1 MRGKKLHAALVV
13 LRGTRRRR
21 DAWAGWRCR
30 WARTGWKP
38 VLLGCVWLLAC
49 AAGCRGPLQAV
60 TQSRVTMHN
69 SAVEDRGPLLEKE
82 VIADRGCPQGKIA
95 IVDVDGLLVNSS
107 LAGLGSVGEN
117 PVSLFREKL
126 DAVAS
131 DPCYRAVVVR
141 INSPGGGVTAS
152 DIMGHDLRAF
162 REQTRLP
169 VVACLM
175 DVAAGG
181 AYYLATAADHI
192 VAHPTTVTGGMG
204 VILNLYN
211 LQDTMAYFNV
221 TAVPVKAG
229 QYADLGSP
237 VEPMGEEARAI
248 LQGVADEFHA
258 RFEAAVRTGRP
269 QHDPSRKEDFDGRVF
284 TASQALQRRLV
295 DSIGY
300 LDDAVDVARELGQ
313 CPSAGVVL
321 LRRANDPARSPYATT
336 PNSPMQ
342 SGLFPMSIPGL
353 DRSQL
358 PTFLYLWQP
367 EPTYERRT
375 AR

>member
-1 MRGKKLHAALVV
+1 MQGKPIHAGLF
-13 LRGTRRRR
+13 
-21 DAWAGWRCR
+21 
-30 WARTGWKP
+30 
-38 VLLGCVWLLAC
+38 VLLAV

-69 SAVEDRGPLLEKE
+69 SAVEDRGPLVEKA
-82 VIADRGCPQGKIA
+82 VIADEGRPQGKIA
-95 IVDVDGLLVNSS
+95 IVDVDGLLVNNN
-107 LAGLGSVGEN
+107 LVGLGSVGEN

-126 DAVAS
+126 DAVAA
-131 DPCYRAVVVR
+131 DACYCAVVVR

-152 DIMGHDLRAF
+152 DIMWRDLRAF
-162 REQTRLP
+162 QQQTGLP

-175 DVAAGG
+175 DLATGG

-211 LQDTMAYFNV
+211 LKDTMAYFNV
-221 TAVPVKAG
+221 EAVPVKAG
-229 QYADLGSP
+229 RYTDLGSP
-237 VEPMGEEARAI
+237 VEPMGQEGRAI

-258 RFEAAVRTGRP
+258 RFEETVRKGRP
-269 QHDPSRKEDFDGRVF
+269 RHDPSRKEDFDGRVF
-284 TASQALQRRLV
+284 TASQALQCRLI

-300 LDDAVDVARELGQ
+300 MDDAVAVARELGR

-321 LRRANDPARSPYATT
+321 LRRENDPARSPYATT

-342 SGLFPMSIPGL
+342 GGLFPMSIPGL

-367 EPTYERRT
+367 EPTYERR
-375 AR
+375 AAK

>member
-1 MRGKKLHAALVV
+1 MRGGKPYALFA
-13 LRGTRRRR
+13 LDGTRRRGGTGT
-21 DAWAGWRCR
+21 AWWCR
-30 WARTGWKP
+30 RAWTGCSP
-38 VLLGCVWLLAC
+38 TLLGCVWLLAC

-82 VIADRGCPQGKIA
+82 VIADQGCPQGKIA
-95 IVDVDGLLVNSS
+95 IVDVDGLLVNNS

-131 DPCYRAVVVR
+131 DPCYCAVVVR

-152 DIMGHDLRAF
+152 DIMEHDLRAF
-162 REQTRLP
+162 QERTHLP

-175 DVAAGG
+175 DVATGG

-211 LQDTMAYFNV
+211 LKDTMAYFNV
-221 TAVPVKAG
+221 AAVPVKAG

-237 VEPMGEEARAI
+237 AEPMGEEARAI

-258 RFEAAVRTGRP
+258 RFEEAVRAGRP

-284 TASQALQRRLV
+284 TASQALQRHLV

-300 LDDAVDVARELGQ
+300 LDDAVAVARELGQ
-313 CPSAGVVL
+313 CPSAGAVL

-367 EPTYERRT
+367 EPTYERRA

>member
-1 MRGKKLHAALVV
+1 MQGKGLLAGLVV
-13 LRGTRRRR
+13 L
-21 DAWAGWRCR
+21 
-30 WARTGWKP
+30 
-38 VLLGCVWLLAC
+38 LAA

-69 SAVEDRGPLLEKE
+69 SVVEDRGPLVEKG
-82 VIADRGCPQGKIA
+82 VIADDGYPQGKIA
-95 IVDVDGLLVNSS
+95 IVDVDGLLVNNN
-107 LAGLGSVGEN
+107 LVGLGSLGEN

-126 DAVAS
+126 NAVAA

-152 DIMGHDLRAF
+152 DIMWRDLRAF
-162 REQTRLP
+162 QQQTGLP

-175 DVAAGG
+175 DLATGG
-181 AYYLATAADHI
+181 AYYMATAADHI

-211 LQDTMAYFNV
+211 LKDAMAYFNV
-221 TAVPVKAG
+221 EAVSIKAG
-229 QYADLGSP
+229 RYADLGSP
-237 VEPMGEEARAI
+237 VEPMGQDARAI

-258 RFEAAVRTGRP
+258 RFQETVRKGRP
-269 QHDPSRKEDFDGRVF
+269 QHDPSRKEDFDGRIF
-284 TASQALQRRLV
+284 TASQALERRLI
-295 DSIGY
+295 DSVGY
-300 LDDAVDVARELGQ
+300 LDDAVAVARELGR
-313 CPSAGVVL
+313 CPSAGAVL

-336 PNSPMQ
+336 PNSPTQ
-342 SGLFPMSIPGL
+342 GGLFPMSIPGL

-367 EPTYERRT
+367 EPTYERR
-375 AR
+375 AAK